1 MSVNRT
7 NFTDIIGFPVFS
19 SDGDV
24 IGEAERVYL
33 DDASERPRW
42 LTIRTSLFRSSECFV
57 PLAGATTSVDGVW
70 VKYDKD
76 TIKDAPHVDAGKGRL
91 SELEEADLSR
101 YYRLEF

>member
-33 DDASERPRW
+33 DPSERPTW

-76 TIKDAPHVDAGKGRL
+76 TIKDAPHVDVGNERL
-91 SELEEADLSR
+91 SEVEEAGLSR
-101 YYRLEF
+101 YYRLET